1 MVGNGTLSER
11 KIVKADFDEA
21 DFIDSQELFGDP
33 NVIGSG
39 KLVRMIES
47 KFMCGPSMAYQIIQN
62 SFDAGTLVKIGRKY
76 RFLE

>member
-33 NVIGSG
+33 NVVGSG

-47 KFMCGPSMAYQIIQN
+47 KFMCGPAMAYQIVQR
-62 SFDAGTLVKIGRKY
+62 SVEARTLMKIGRKY